1 LEANVATRDDHD
13 LGYTEICAGLSA
25 RFGTRFGL
33 ESIGECTVLVAKFEG
48 GIEVMITDCGV
59 TLSSVEA
66 HLDGRAA
73 GFYVGVHTTKS
84 NLDGVDEDLL
94 EQVGYACDPE
104 ALPTV
109 EAIGELVYQALAY
122 ARFLREATDPGIAH
136 PGPTDRYC

>member
-1 LEANVATRDDHD
+1 MTRYPDDRD
-13 LGYTEICAGLSA
+13 LGYTDICAGLSS
-25 RFGTRFGL
+25 RFGTCFGL
-33 ESIGECTVLVAKFEG
+33 ETVGECTTMVAKFEG

-73 GFYVGVHTTKS
+73 GFYIGIHTAAS
-84 NLDGVDEDLL
+84 NGDGVDEDML

-109 EAIGELVYQALAY
+109 EAIGELVHQALAY
-122 ARFLREATDPGIAH
+122 TRWLSEQA
-136 PGPTDRYC
+136 

>member
-1 LEANVATRDDHD
+1 VTVRDDRD
-13 LGYTEICAGLSA
+13 LGYTDICAGLSA

-33 ESIGECTVLVAKFEG
+33 ETVGECTTMVAQFEG

-73 GFYVGVHTTKS
+73 GFYVGIHTAATD
-84 NLDGVDEDLL
+84 LDGADEDMH

-104 ALPTV
+104 ALPTQ
-109 EAIGELVYQALAY
+109 EAIGELVHQALAW
-122 ARFLREATDPGIAH
+122 AQFLREAT
-136 PGPTDRYC
+136 

>member
-1 LEANVATRDDHD
+1 VTRRDDGD

-33 ESIGECTVLVAKFEG
+33 ESIGECTTLVAKFEG

-59 TLSSVEA
+59 TLSPVDW

-73 GFYVGVHTTKS
+73 GFYVGIHTTTS
-84 NLDGVDEDLL
+84 NLDGADEDML

-109 EAIGELVYQALAY
+109 EAIGELVHQALAY
-122 ARFLREATDPGIAH
+122 ARFLRENT
-136 PGPTDRYC
+136 

>member
-1 LEANVATRDDHD
+1 MIGRAEDD

-33 ESIGECTVLVAKFEG
+33 ESVGECVTMVAKFEG

-59 TLSSVEA
+59 SLSPA
-66 HLDGRAA
+66 DWHLDGRAA
-73 GFYVGVHTTKS
+73 GYYVGLHTTTS
-84 NLDGVDEDLL
+84 NLDGVDEDML

-109 EAIGELVYQALAY
+109 EAIGELVHQALAY
-122 ARFLREATDPGIAH
+122 ARFLREAN
-136 PGPTDRYC
+136 

>member
-1 LEANVATRDDHD
+1 VTTGDDRDH
-13 LGYTEICAGLSA
+13 GYTDICAGLSS
-25 RFGTRFGL
+25 RFGTCFGL
-33 ESIGECTVLVAKFEG
+33 ETVGEGTTMVAKFEG

-73 GFYVGVHTTKS
+73 GFYIGIHTATS
-84 NLDGVDEDLL
+84 TCDGVDEDML

-109 EAIGELVYQALAY
+109 EAIGELVHQAFAY
-122 ARFLREATDPGIAH
+122 ARFLREAT
-136 PGPTDRYC
+136 

>member
-1 LEANVATRDDHD
+1 VTAHFDDD
-13 LGYTEICAGLSA
+13 LGYTEICAGLST
-25 RFGTRFGL
+25 RFGTRFL
-33 ESIGECTVLVAKFEG
+33 VERIGECTTLVAKFEG

-73 GFYVGVHTTKS
+73 GFYIGIHTAAS
-84 NLDGVDEDLL
+84 NGDGVDEDML

-109 EAIGELVYQALAY
+109 EAIGELIHQALGY
-122 ARFLREATDPGIAH
+122 ARFLKEAT
-136 PGPTDRYC
+136 

>member
-1 LEANVATRDDHD
+1 VTTRDDRA
-13 LGYTEICAGLSA
+13 LGYTDICAGLSA
-25 RFGTRFGL
+25 RFGTPFGL
-33 ESIGECTVLVAKFEG
+33 EITGEWTTLVAKFEG

-59 TLSSVEA
+59 SLSPVDW

-73 GFYVGVHTTKS
+73 GFYVGVHTAAS
-84 NLDGVDEDLL
+84 NFDGVDEEMR

-122 ARFLREATDPGIAH
+122 ARFLREAT
-136 PGPTDRYC
+136 